1 VIEDSI
7 LHLGSVNGHPPSVPP
22 LVSST
27 THCCCESRALVVYH
41 NDWRY
46 KVMIHGERGTYSTS
60 RQIKLGNCKSG
71 KDSRDN
77 ESVLHLDGYGYK
89 SD

>member
-1 VIEDSI
+1 
-7 LHLGSVNGHPPSVPP
+7 
-22 LVSST
+22 
-27 THCCCESRALVVYH
+27 
-41 NDWRY
+41 
-46 KVMIHGERGTYSTS
+46 MIHGERGTYSTS